1 MEKDPPSIP
10 GKPFL
15 RLPLI
20 VVKNTFPSTVCLLH
34 KNEFCSDSA
43 FVGPICSSILA
54 DLVARTVKNLPAVQ
68 ETQVQSLG
76 W

>member
-20 VVKNTFPSTVCLLH
+20 VVNNTFPSAVCLLPTN
-34 KNEFCSDSA
+34 KICSESA
-43 FVGPICSSILA
+43 LVGPIYSSILA
-54 DLVARTVKNLPAVQ
+54 DLVAQTVKNLPAVQ